1 MRNRSPIVELLF
13 EARGNFQIRIADPR
27 KLPIPRLSGH
37 AAPLQ
42 LERRCEGIDPLP
54 ELSHDFAFTAFNGD
68 FGDPGRALV
77 IDFHRCSGKINSKAA
92 QIAKELAGAFDY
104 TNAIVAPL
112 ILIIVA
118 DKIGGARPVFAF
130 DGVQK
135 IFGMTRD
142 LPLRLPK
149 PNEKQSN

>member
-1 MRNRSPIVELLF
+1 MW
-13 EARGNFQIRIADPR
+13 IADPH
-27 KLPIPRLSGH
+27 KLPIPWLGGR

-42 LERRCEGIDPLP
+42 LERRCKGIDALFDF
-54 ELSHDFAFTAFNGD
+54 SHEFAFSAFNSD
-68 FGDPGRALV
+68 FGDPGRAPV
-77 IDFHRCSGKINSKAA
+77 INVHRCSGKINSKAA
-92 QIAKELAGAFDY
+92 QIAKKLTGALDH
-104 TNAIVAPL
+104 TNTIVAPL

-118 DKIGGARPVFAF
+118 DKIGGNRPVFAF

-149 PNEKQSN
+149 PNEKQSNQECEA